1 MSKGTGCV
9 IFRDGITNGAAWQV
23 VEGGMQDWS
32 YVYTSDMELSI
43 ELGCDKYP
51 EEKNLEMYWNQTK
64 GALLAF
70 ITQVIVR
77 ARLIEEIISTNRTL
91 LGPSISAQ
99 LNVSS

>member
-1 MSKGTGCV
+1 MSKGTSCV

-51 EEKNLEMYWNQTK
+51 EETNLGMYWNQTK

-70 ITQVIVR
+70 ITQVINPLKYVS
-77 ARLIEEIISTNRTL
+77 ASWVIL
-91 LGPSISAQ
+91 LVGRPWCSGFRS
-99 LNVSS
+99 